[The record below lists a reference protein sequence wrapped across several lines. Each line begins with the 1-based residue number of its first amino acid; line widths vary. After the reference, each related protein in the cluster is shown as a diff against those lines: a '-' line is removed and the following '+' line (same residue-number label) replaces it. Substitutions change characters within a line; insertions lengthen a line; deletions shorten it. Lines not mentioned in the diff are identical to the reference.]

1 MRSVAC
7 VITLTGASG
16 CGKSTIIKIL
26 QEIGE
31 SKKYGSEFKP
41 VVIRKYTT
49 REFRENEIRYIEQGK
64 IDELDVKAVYGNDNV
79 IRDEQGNLLPP
90 EKQDEQRKRL
100 LKKLKCDLVYE
111 QYGNQY
117 GIRFAEL
124 YECLKRGESPI
135 VILNDVRTVEDVKV
149 YLGKKCISMFI
160 FRTTPNIN
168 DYQRMGQER
177 HTRSIEIENR
187 YKKATA
193 IYRIYIENIHLFD
206 KLILNVKEDSESL
219 QVILDQL
226 VEQICQ
232 KGQMFS
238 NEMR

>member
-1 MRSVAC
+1 MAC

-26 QEIGE
+26 QEIGD
-31 SKKYGSEFKP
+31 SKKDVLEFKP

-49 REFRENEIRYIEQGK
+49 REFRENEKRYIEQGK
-64 IDELDVKAVYGNDNV
+64 MDELDIKAVAGIDNV
-79 IRDEQGNLLPP
+79 IRDEQGHLLSP

-149 YLGKKCISMFI
+149 YLGKKCVSLFV
-160 FRTTPNIN
+160 FRTTPNIK
-168 DYQRMGQER
+168 DFQQMGQER
-177 HTRSIEIENR
+177 CTRGIEIENR
-187 YKKATA
+187 FKKATA

-206 KLILNVKEDSESL
+206 KLILNVKEGNESL
-219 QVILDQL
+219 RVILDQL

>member
-1 MRSVAC
+1 MAC

-26 QEIGE
+26 QEIGSSE
-31 SKKYGSEFKP
+31 KYCSQFKP
-41 VVIRKYTT
+41 VVIKKYTT
-49 REFRENEIRYIEQGK
+49 RAFRKSELEAIREGK
-64 IDELDVKAVYGNDNV
+64 INELDIKAVYGDNNV
-79 IRDEQGNLLPP
+79 ICDEQGKMLSP

-124 YECLKRGESPI
+124 YDCLKRGESPI
-135 VILNDVRTVEDVKV
+135 VILNDVRTVEDIRV
-149 YLGKKCISMFI
+149 YLGKKCVSMFI
-160 FRTTPNIN
+160 FRSAPNID
-168 DYQRMGQER
+168 DYERMGEER
-177 HTRSIEIENR
+177 HTSRIEVENR

-206 KLILNVKEDSESL
+206 KLILNVKDGTESL
-219 QVILDQL
+219 QAILEQL

-232 KGQMFS
+232 KGPMFV
-238 NEMR
+238 NEKR